1 MNLSDLSCVYRD
13 FLEYSFP
20 LFSSFA
26 VSFPFGIKQSVFL
39 SVLVSMIDF
48 LEVGA
53 HCHHRILFIIL
64 YVLAA
69 ATHGFL
75 SK

>member
-20 LFSSFA
+20 LFSSLA

-39 SVLVSMIDF
+39 SVLVSMIYF

-53 HCHHRILFIIL
+53 H
-64 YVLAA
+64 
-69 ATHGFL
+69 
-75 SK
+75 